1 MMNQTH
7 PPFPPPGAPPAGPGP
22 NMNQQQGGYGMQ
34 QPGQNNTGM
43 QQQQPNMGYNNNMMQ
58 QQNNMMMGQQP
69 QNINNN
75 QMMMP
80 GNMMGQPPQQP
91 GMMQGNSMMQGSI
104 MGQPHNPMMQGNNN
118 MMMNSGMM
126 QQQQQPGMMSPQQ
139 PGMMNPNQQ
148 QQMMNGSMMSNSPN
162 VMDRNPPTQPGVPSQ
177 PQAPF
182 QQPTHGNDAMNNNT
196 NNNTQARA
204 GAGSGMLGSRLARPA
219 FLDPATNIM
228 YETDQA
234 EYEGWLTKQSM
245 WLKDWRRRYVI
256 LKGNKLFFAKNEY
269 QAPHGMIDLAH
280 CTTVKSADWK
290 SKKRHSFEISTP
302 EITYLLYADT
312 ESEKD
317 DWIGRIGKAI
327 VRCSRTYVP
336 TGGPKTQG
344 GGMGMSGGNPDGD
357 SEEDDDDIYT
367 NDDMEN
373 PYYND

>member
-1 MMNQTH
+1 
-7 PPFPPPGAPPAGPGP
+7 
-22 NMNQQQGGYGMQ
+22 MQ
-34 QPGQNNTGM
+34 QPNQNSM

-58 QQNNMMMGQQP
+58 QQQNSMMMGQQP
-69 QNINNN
+69 QNLHNNN
-75 QMMMP
+75 NPMMMQ
-80 GNMMGQPPQQP
+80 GSMMGQPPQQP
-91 GMMQGNSMMQGSI
+91 GMMQGNSMMQGSM
-104 MGQPHNPMMQGNNN
+104 MGQAQNPMMQGNNN

-126 QQQQQPGMMSPQQ
+126 PNNNNMMMNSGMMQQPQQPGMLPPQQ
-139 PGMMNPNQQ
+139 PGMMNPNQQQ

-182 QQPTHGNDAMNNNT
+182 QQPTHGNINSNNN
-196 NNNTQARA
+196 QARA
-204 GAGSGMLGSRLARPA
+204 NSGAGSGMLGSRLARPA

-336 TGGPKTQG
+336 TSGPKAQT
-344 GGMGMSGGNPDGD
+344 GGMGMGGGNPDGD